1 MRHDM
6 LADPALDADDEE
18 QGLGLLD
25 LALPLAENLRLLIAG
40 PLLAGL
46 VALGITFIIEPTYT
60 ARTTMLPPQ
69 QQQSAAS
76 SALASLGTLSGLA
89 GLGGGLKSPAE
100 QYVAL
105 MQSNAVTDRLIDQ
118 FKLMDV
124 YEVKYREDA
133 RKLLANSVRISVGKK
148 DGLLTVEVD
157 DTNPQRAAE
166 MANAHVEELRR
177 ISSGLALS
185 EAQQRRAFFEGQLTQ
200 TRDRLTS
207 AQQALQASGF
217 TEGALKAE
225 PRSAAEGY
233 ARLRAEAT
241 AAEVRLQVLR
251 RSLADNAPEVQQA
264 QSALGA
270 LRAQLAQAERSRS
283 SGDSGA
289 DYVSKYREFKYQET
303 LFDLFARQYE
313 AARVDEAR
321 EGALI
326 QVVDPAQQPER
337 RSKPKRALTAV
348 VTTLA
353 TLLLLSGLVVMRHFW
368 RRSATEPRNVK
379 KLLQLRSALRR
390 T

>member
-1 MRHDM
+1 M

-46 VALGITFIIEPTYT
+46 TALGITFIIAPTYT
-60 ARTTMLPPQ
+60 ARTTLLPPQ
-69 QQQSAAS
+69 QQQSVAS

-105 MQSNAVTDRLIDQ
+105 MQSNTVTDRLIDQ

-124 YEVKYREDA
+124 YEAKYREDA
-133 RKLLANSVRISVGKK
+133 RKHLANNVRINVGKK

-157 DTNPQRAAE
+157 DTSPQRAAE
-166 MANAHVEELRR
+166 LANAHVEELRR
-177 ISSGLALS
+177 ISGGLALS
-185 EAQQRRAFFEGQLTQ
+185 EAQQRRVFFEGQLQQ

-207 AQQALQASGF
+207 AQQALQASGI
-217 TEGALKAE
+217 TEGVIKSE
-225 PRSAAEGY
+225 PKSAAESY

-241 AAEVRLQVLR
+241 ATEVRLQALR

-264 QSALGA
+264 QATLGA
-270 LRAQLAQAERSRS
+270 LRAQLAQAERSTDA
-283 SGDSGA
+283 GGANGA

-303 LFDLFARQYE
+303 LFELFARQYE

-326 QVVDPAQQPER
+326 QVVDPALQPEKK
-337 RSKPKRALTAV
+337 SKPKRALTAV
-348 VTTLA
+348 ATTLA
-353 TLLLLSGLVVMRHFW
+353 TLLLLASFVIARHFW
-368 RRSATEPRNVK
+368 RRSAAEPQNAE
-379 KLLQLRSALRR
+379 KLTQLRSALRR
-390 T
+390 S

>member
-1 MRHDM
+1 M
-6 LADPALDADDEE
+6 LADSELDADNEE
-18 QGLGLLD
+18 RRLGLLD
-25 LALPLAENLRLLIAG
+25 LAVPLAENLRLLIAG

-46 VALGITFIIEPTYT
+46 VALGITFVIAPTYT
-60 ARTTMLPPQ
+60 ARTTLLPPQ

-76 SALASLGTLSGLA
+76 SALASLGALSGLS
-89 GLGGGLKSPAE
+89 GLGSSIKNPAE

-105 MQSNAVTDRLIDQ
+105 MQSNTVTDRLIDQ

-124 YEVKYREDA
+124 YEVKYRDDA
-133 RKLLANSVRISVGKK
+133 RRELAQNVRISVGKK

-157 DTNPQRAAE
+157 DTSPQRAAE
-166 MANAHVEELRR
+166 LANAHVEELRR
-177 ISSGLALS
+177 ISGGLALS
-185 EAQQRRAFFEGQLTQ
+185 EAQQRRIFFEGQLKQ
-200 TRDRLTS
+200 TRDRLTT

-241 AAEVRLQVLR
+241 AVEVRLQALR

-264 QSALGA
+264 QATLGA
-270 LRAQLAQAERSRS
+270 LRAQLAQAERSTDA
-283 SGDSGA
+283 SGANGA

-313 AARVDEAR
+313 VARVDEAR

-326 QVVDPAQQPER
+326 QVVDAAQQPEKK
-337 RSKPKRALTAV
+337 SKPKRALTAV
-348 VTTLA
+348 VTTLL
-353 TLLLLSGLVVMRHFW
+353 TLLLLAGAVITRYFW
-368 RRSATEPRNVK
+368 RRSTAEPQNAE
-379 KLLQLRSALRR
+379 KLAQLRSALRR
-390 T
+390 S

>member
-1 MRHDM
+1 M
-6 LADPALDADDEE
+6 LADPVLDADDEE
-18 QGLGLLD
+18 RGLGLLD

-46 VALGITFIIEPTYT
+46 VALGITFIIAPTYT
-60 ARTTMLPPQ
+60 ARTTLLPPQ
-69 QQQSAAS
+69 QQQSSAS
-76 SALASLGTLSGLA
+76 SALASLGALSGLA
-89 GLGGGLKSPAE
+89 GLGASIKSPAE

-105 MQSNAVTDRLIDQ
+105 MQSNTVTDRLIDQ

-124 YEVKYREDA
+124 YEAKFREDA
-133 RKLLANSVRISVGKK
+133 RKHLATNVRISVGKK
-148 DGLLTVEVD
+148 DGLLTIEVD
-157 DTNPQRAAE
+157 DTSPQRAAE

-185 EAQQRRAFFEGQLTQ
+185 EAQQRRVFFESQLKQ

-225 PRSAAEGY
+225 PKSAAEGY

-251 RSLADNAPEVQQA
+251 RSLADSAPEVQQA
-264 QSALGA
+264 QGTLSAL
-270 LRAQLAQAERSRS
+270 RSQLAQAERSNEVGNS
-283 SGDSGA
+283 NGA
-289 DYVSKYREFKYQET
+289 DYVSRYREFKYQET

-326 QVVDPAQQPER
+326 QVVDPALQPEK

-348 VTTLA
+348 ATTLV
-353 TLLLLSGLVVMRHFW
+353 TLLLLAGFVIVRHFW
-368 RRSATEPRNVK
+368 RRSAAEPQNAE
-379 KLLQLRSALRR
+379 KLTQLRSVLRR
-390 T
+390 S

>member
-1 MRHDM
+1 M
-6 LADPALDADDEE
+6 LADSALDADDEE
-18 QGLGLLD
+18 RSLGLLD
-25 LALPLAENLRLLIAG
+25 LAVPLAENLRLLIAG
-40 PLLAGL
+40 SLLAGL
-46 VALGITFIIEPTYT
+46 VALGITFIIAPTYT

-76 SALASLGTLSGLA
+76 SALASLGALSGLA
-89 GLGGGLKSPAE
+89 GLGAGIKSPAE

-105 MQSNAVTDRLIDQ
+105 MQSHTVTDRLIDQ

-124 YEVKYREDA
+124 YELKYREDA
-133 RKLLANSVRISVGKK
+133 RKRLASNVRISVGKK

-157 DTNPQRAAE
+157 DTSPQRAAE

-185 EAQQRRAFFEGQLTQ
+185 EAQQRRVFFEGQLAQ

-264 QSALGA
+264 QTTLGA
-270 LRAQLAQAERSRS
+270 LRAQLAQAERSRGTS
-283 SGDSGA
+283 DSGA

-326 QVVDPAQQPER
+326 QVVDPAQQPEK

-353 TLLLLSGLVVMRHFW
+353 TLFLLAVLVIARHFW
-368 RRSATEPRNVK
+368 RQSAAEPQNAR

-390 T
+390 S

>member
-1 MRHDM
+1 MM
-6 LADPALDADDEE
+6 ADPVLDADDEE
-18 QGLGLLD
+18 RGLGLLD
-25 LALPLAENLRLLIAG
+25 LAVPLAENLRLLIAG

-46 VALGITFIIEPTYT
+46 VALGITFVIAPTYT
-60 ARTTMLPPQ
+60 ARTTLLPPQ

-76 SALASLGTLSGLA
+76 SALASLGALSGLA
-89 GLGGGLKSPAE
+89 GLGSSIKSPAE

-105 MQSNAVTDRLIDQ
+105 MQSNTVTDRLIDQ

-124 YEVKYREDA
+124 YEAKYRDDA
-133 RKLLANSVRISVGKK
+133 RRRLAENVRISVGKK
-148 DGLLTVEVD
+148 DGLLSVEVD
-157 DTNPQRAAE
+157 DTSPQRAAE
-166 MANAHVEELRR
+166 LANAHVEELRR

-185 EAQQRRAFFEGQLTQ
+185 EAQQRRVFFESQLKQ

-225 PRSAAEGY
+225 PKSAAEGY

-251 RSLADNAPEVQQA
+251 RSLADSAPEVQQA
-264 QSALGA
+264 QGTLNA
-270 LRAQLAQAERSRS
+270 LRSQLAQAERSNEV
-283 SGDSGA
+283 GNGNGA
-289 DYVSKYREFKYQET
+289 DYVSRYREFKYQET

-326 QVVDPAQQPER
+326 QVVDPALQPER

-348 VTTLA
+348 ATTLV
-353 TLLLLSGLVVMRHFW
+353 TLLLLAGFVIVRHFW
-368 RRSATEPRNVK
+368 RRSVAEPQNAE
-379 KLLQLRSALRR
+379 KLTQLRSALRR
-390 T
+390 S